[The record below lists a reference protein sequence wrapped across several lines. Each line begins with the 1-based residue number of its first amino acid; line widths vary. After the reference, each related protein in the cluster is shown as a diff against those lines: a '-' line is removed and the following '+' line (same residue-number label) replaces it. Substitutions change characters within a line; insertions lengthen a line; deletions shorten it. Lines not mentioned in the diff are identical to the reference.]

1 MDMNAN
7 GNKENKMSKITFE
20 VSALKDTANALVDH
34 FEVKFSKPVN
44 GQWLYEAIEKAL
56 KKSEEETITGGT

>member
-1 MDMNAN
+1 MP
-7 GNKENKMSKITFE
+7 NKLNRITFE
-20 VSALKDTANALVDH
+20 VSALKDSPNALVDH

-56 KKSEEETITGGT
+56 KSIPSQDAEKDKEGVR